1 METRRDPLGLGGR
14 ERETHTKRDRH
25 SDTQEKQGCG
35 RGFPAGSLIPGL
47 PEPTSLSPLPRLT
60 LISSMAS
67 GGWPPDSSKSGV
79 KSEGMLPYWDG
90 VGGGRGTSCL
100 LSVSRSSGVPPSVRA
115 CCVPGMAAA
124 AQERARTAL
133 GSAGPR
139 LPGTPGRAT
148 QPDSGAKGILNFR
161 LQYLR
166 QGSPGPN
173 P

>member
-79 KSEGMLPYWDG
+79 KSEGMLPYCDG
-90 VGGGRGTSCL
+90 VGGAEAPHVCSQY
-100 LSVSRSSGVPPSVRA
+100 P
-115 CCVPGMAAA
+115 
-124 AQERARTAL
+124 EAL
-133 GSAGPR
+133 GCPH
-139 LPGTPGRAT
+139 L
-148 QPDSGAKGILNFR
+148 
-161 LQYLR
+161 
-166 QGSPGPN
+166 
-173 P
+173 